1 MATHSTSAAPHQTT
15 VTVDIVSGPSEPGT
29 AADFEL
35 QHARRVLARL
45 KSLLGRQGLMDLLAR
60 DIEEG
65 NAFLRE
71 MAELSQGE
79 LRSATTVLAVHGLRA
94 LDFLRWLEASFGD
107 EQVLLD
113 AEPDH
118 FVIAP
123 NPDATVSV
131 VENFDQYVS
140 HVRLPAHNV
149 ALGWEG
155 EPLAEMLAESE
166 YPFRRI
172 APMTLP
178 DGTVVGRMLTQFGDT
193 ADGFTANLTCY
204 FPASCPEAIFEHHR
218 QHLAVE
224 FTNWIRAAAAA
235 PQA

>member
-94 LDFLRWLEASFGD
+94 LDFLRWLGSGTSRSYWTQSRAISSSHPTPTPRSRSLRTSTSTSAMCDCRPTMWPWVGKENLS
-107 EQVLLD
+107 QRCW
-113 AEPDH
+113 
-118 FVIAP
+118 P
-123 NPDATVSV
+123 NRSTRSAGS
-131 VENFDQYVS
+131 
-140 HVRLPAHNV
+140 LP
-149 ALGWEG
+149 
-155 EPLAEMLAESE
+155 
-166 YPFRRI
+166 
-172 APMTLP
+172 
-178 DGTVVGRMLTQFGDT
+178 
-193 ADGFTANLTCY
+193 
-204 FPASCPEAIFEHHR
+204 
-218 QHLAVE
+218 
-224 FTNWIRAAAAA
+224 
-235 PQA
+235 